1 MKTSIFFTVIC
12 ACLFLSSCKEQSK
25 GKWVS
30 TTFENPWVE
39 EPTIQASNQK
49 VNADILIDATKT
61 AQTIDGF
68 GTCFNELGWTSLSKL
83 DTSQRDSIF
92 HELFKPGVGANFMI
106 NRMPIASNDFSLD
119 YYSYNDTDGDFDMK
133 NFSIEHDRK
142 TLIT

>member
-83 DTSQRDSIF
+83 NTSQRDSIF
-92 HELFKPGVGANFMI
+92 HESHFRSLTHHGFCSVGRHAF
-106 NRMPIASNDFSLD
+106 AKVA
-119 YYSYNDTDGDFDMK
+119 K
-133 NFSIEHDRK
+133 NK
-142 TLIT
+142 TRGFY